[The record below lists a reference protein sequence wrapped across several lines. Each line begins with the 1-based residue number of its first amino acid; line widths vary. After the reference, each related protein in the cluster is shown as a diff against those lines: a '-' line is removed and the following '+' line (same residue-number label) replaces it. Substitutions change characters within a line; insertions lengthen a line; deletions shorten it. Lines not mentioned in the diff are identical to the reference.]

1 MKKSTNKPEKLPED
15 PEELQK
21 EIMGD
26 INKVFNFVNSLDNL
40 DVDNIDTNKLKSS
53 VKILKNSILKK
64 YKSHIPK
71 KYLDSKK

>member
-26 INKVFNFVNSLDNL
+26 INKVFKDIQKSFDL
-40 DVDNIDTNKLKSS
+40 ID
-53 VKILKNSILKK
+53 
-64 YKSHIPK
+64 
-71 KYLDSKK
+71 